1 MGDECSG
8 AELRL
13 RAGGQA
19 VRVDGPS
26 GRVPGRPVW
35 WGVARV
41 FLAPACGLAWSLVGP
56 DLSAAEPAA
65 AGVAE
70 VEVVYVLDEQR
81 LPMPAGVDP
90 DRAGRYR
97 LGGFSDLVALPDP
110 RHPGHRFLA
119 ITDRGPNAEVVVE
132 SPLGDKPRR
141 LRTLPVPD
149 FSPVL
154 VELRLV
160 DGPHGAA
167 HGTPSGPPRGSRQ
180 AVPLEPARGAEARPG
195 RIEITATR
203 SLRTASGRPLSG
215 RPVAPQPGDAPV
227 FEPKSG
233 LPLPPDPNGFDTEGL
248 ARLPDGSLWV
258 AEEYLPSLGT
268 LSADGR
274 VVERFVPEA
283 MGDLPADMA
292 VRHALPAALARRRE
306 NRGFEALAAS
316 PDGRRLYALMQ
327 SPARGDGEAAIE
339 ASLVEFDPRAGET
352 VAEYRYRLGDP
363 ADTDTAAIA
372 AADGKLSAL
381 AMVDARTLLVVEQSA
396 TESRI
401 YRIALPPAGGATATP
416 LTKTLVADLLP
427 LVPRLARDIAP
438 AAPPPERPADLKPA
452 DLKIEGLAVLG
463 DGRVAIVNDN
473 DFDIAA
479 GDDDASAARRTCLW
493 ILRLPSP

>member
-1 MGDECSG
+1 MRDDCSG

-19 VRVDGPS
+19 VRDDAPF
-26 GRVPGRPVW
+26 GRAPCGRRVMKCVAPVC
-35 WGVARV
+35 
-41 FLAPACGLAWSLVGP
+41 LALGWGLAWSLGGP
-56 DLSAAEPAA
+56 VVVAAEPAA
-65 AGVAE
+65 AGVVE
-70 VEVVYVLDEQR
+70 VEAVYVLDEQR
-81 LPMPAGVDP
+81 LPLPAGIDP

-110 RHPGHRFLA
+110 QHPGHRFLA
-119 ITDRGPNAEVVVE
+119 ITDRGPNAELVVE
-132 SPLGDKPRR
+132 SPLGDQPRR

-160 DGPHGAA
+160 GGPHGAA
-167 HGTPSGPPRGSRQ
+167 HGTPSGPPRGSRR
-180 AVPLEPARGAEARPG
+180 AAPRDPAHAAEARPG
-195 RIEITATR
+195 RIEVTATR
-203 SLRTASGRPLSG
+203 SLRTATGRPLSG

-258 AEEYLPSLGT
+258 AEEYLPSLGK
-268 LSADGR
+268 LSGDGR

-283 MGDLPADMA
+283 MGDLPADTA
-292 VRHALPAALARRRE
+292 VRHALPAALAQRRE

-327 SPARGDGEAAIE
+327 SPAAGDGEAAIE

-352 VAEYRYRLGDP
+352 VAEHRYRLGDP
-363 ADTDTAAIA
+363 ADTDTTAIA

-401 YRIALPPAGGATATP
+401 YRVALPAAGDAAATLA
-416 LTKTLVADLLP
+416 KTLVADLLP

-438 AAPPPERPADLKPA
+438 AAPPPERPAELKPA

-479 GDDDASAARRTCLW
+479 GDDAASAARRTCLW
-493 ILRLPSP
+493 VLRLPSP